1 MKVYFDVSCLNR
13 PFDDQRQL
21 RIRLESEAITL
32 IFDQIDAGRWEH
44 LSSRMAEIEVWA
56 IRDEIRQRRVL
67 ALLPEGKMELGRA
80 TFSRARELIAL
91 RMRAADAVHV
101 AAAEQLQVDVL
112 LTCDDQLVRVARQIA
127 DQLQVRIDNPVDWLK
142 EQFNATIAE

>member
-1 MKVYFDVSCLNR
+1 
-13 PFDDQRQL
+13 
-21 RIRLESEAITL
+21 
-32 IFDQIDAGRWEH
+32 
-44 LSSRMAEIEVWA
+44 
-56 IRDEIRQRRVL
+56 
-67 ALLPEGKMELGRA
+67 MELGRA

-101 AAAEQLQVDVL
+101 AAAEQLQADVL

>member
-32 IFDQIDAGRWEH
+32 IFDEIDAGRWEQV
-44 LSSRMAEIEVWA
+44 SSRMAEIEARA

-67 ALLPEGKMELGRA
+67 ALLPEGRMELDNA

-91 RMRAADAVHV
+91 RARAADAVHV
-101 AAAEQLQVDVL
+101 AAAEQLQAVVL
-112 LTCDDQLVRVARQIA
+112 LTCDDQLLRVARQIS
-127 DQLQVRIDNPVDWLK
+127 DQLRVRIENPVNWLK
-142 EQFNATIAE
+142 EQFDASIIE

>member
-101 AAAEQLQVDVL
+101 AAAEQLQADVL